1 MTIEFDEAFKNALES
16 EDELGLVVRA
26 HIHIEASL
34 NQFLDGKV
42 VHSSHLKK
50 MQLDYAQKTHLAIS
64 LGLLPEYA
72 SPLLALGTLRNAF
85 AHHPDTQLTQDRVKA
100 LYDSLSSE
108 DKALVQDSHQSA
120 RKKRLDSKI
129 PTFSRL
135 PPKAQF
141 ILLAISIRALL
152 LVAIKQSTK

>member
-1 MTIEFDEAFKNALES
+1 MTIEFDEAFKKALES

-26 HIHIEASL
+26 HIHVEVSL

-50 MQLDYAQKTHLAIS
+50 MQLDYAQKIHLAVA
-64 LGLLPEYA
+64 LGLLPKYA

-85 AHHPDTQLTQDRVKA
+85 AHQPDIQLTKDRVKA
-100 LYDSLSSE
+100 LYDNLSSE
-108 DKALVQDSHQSA
+108 DKSLVQDSHQNA
-120 RKKRLDSKI
+120 RKKRPGSKI

-135 PPKAQF
+135 SPTAQF

-152 LVAIKQSTK
+152 LVAIKQSMK